1 MTHEHTAHVAAW
13 KKDLVKEL
21 VQDMTG
27 NPIVAIVDLHG
38 IPGQQIQAMRAGL
51 RDHAALK
58 MTKNNLLL
66 LALDEASKQR
76 PGLEGLKAAVHG
88 QCAMVATDIN
98 PFKLFR
104 QLESTKTPAPAKAGD
119 IAPKD
124 IVVPKGPT
132 PFGPGPIIGD
142 LQKIGI
148 PAAIEGGKIVVRK
161 DAVLVKMG
169 EPIPAPVA
177 AMLPKLEILPMIVGM
192 DLRSAFENG
201 TIYGRDVLN
210 IPEGYYSAMFAT
222 AAFSARALGV
232 SIVFPTKE
240 TIVPLIVKAYRESMG
255 LSISA
260 AIPTRENIEM
270 LLAKADSH
278 MLALAAATGS
288 TDERIVA
295 RMTAASAQPAA
306 PAAKAAEKKA
316 EEVEEKDEKVSE
328 EEAAAGLSALFG

>member
-1 MTHEHTAHVAAW
+1 MAHVAAW

-21 VQDMTG
+21 VKDMTES
-27 NPIVAIVDLHG
+27 PIVAIVDLHG
-38 IPGQQIQAMRAGL
+38 IPGQQIQSMRAGL
-51 RDHAALK
+51 RGHATLK

-66 LALDEASKQR
+66 LAIGEAAKSK
-76 PGLEGLKAAVHG
+76 PGLEGLKDAVGG

-104 QLESTKTPAPAKAGD
+104 QLEKTKTAAPARAGEL
-119 IAPKD
+119 APMD

-161 DAVLVKMG
+161 DATLVKMG
-169 EPIPAPVA
+169 EPIPGPVA
-177 AMLPKLEILPMIVGM
+177 TMLPKLGILPMIVGM
-192 DLRSAFENG
+192 DLRSAFEDG
-201 TIYGRDVLN
+201 TIYKRDVLN
-210 IPEGYYSAMFAT
+210 IPEDYYSTMFAT

-232 SIVFPTKE
+232 AIAFPAKD
-240 TIVPLIVKAYRESMG
+240 TIVPLIAKAYREALG

-260 AIPTRENIEM
+260 AIPTRENIEI
-270 LLAKADSH
+270 LLAKADSQ

-295 RMTAASAQPAA
+295 RLSATVSKPTEAAVT
-306 PAAKAAEKKA
+306 KA
-316 EEVEEKDEKVSE
+316 EEIEEEDEQVSE

>member
-1 MTHEHTAHVAAW
+1 MAHVAAW

-21 VQDMTG
+21 VKDMTE

-38 IPGQQIQAMRAGL
+38 IPGQQIQSMRAGM
-51 RDHAALK
+51 RAHAVLK

-66 LALDEASKQR
+66 LAIDEAAKQR
-76 PGLEGLKAAVHG
+76 PGLDGLKKAVHG

-104 QLESTKTPAPAKAGD
+104 QLEATKTPAPAKAGE

-161 DAVLVKMG
+161 DATLVKMG
-169 EPIPAPVA
+169 EPIPAAVA

-201 TIYGRDVLN
+201 TVYGRDVLN
-210 IPEGYYSAMFAT
+210 IPEGYYSMMFAT
-222 AAFSARALGV
+222 AVASARALGV
-232 SIVFPTKE
+232 AIAFPTKD
-240 TIVPLIVKAYRESMG
+240 TIVPLIAKAYRESMG

-270 LLAKADSH
+270 LLAKADSQ
-278 MLALAAATGS
+278 MLALAMATGS
-288 TDERIVA
+288 KDERLVA
-295 RMTAASAQPAA
+295 RLSAAASRPAA
-306 PAAKAAEKKA
+306 PKAAAPAKKA
-316 EEVEEKDEKVSE
+316 EEIEEKDEKVSE

>member
-1 MTHEHTAHVAAW
+1 MAHVAAW

-21 VQDMTG
+21 VKDMTE

-51 RDHAALK
+51 REHAILK

-66 LALDEASKQR
+66 LAIEEASKSK
-76 PGLEGLKAAVHG
+76 PGLEGLKEAVHG

-98 PFKLFR
+98 PFRLFR
-104 QLESTKTPAPAKAGD
+104 QLESTKTPAPAKPGE

-161 DAVLVKMG
+161 DATLVKMG

-192 DLRSAFENG
+192 DLRSAFEDG
-201 TIYGRDVLN
+201 TIYKRDVLN
-210 IPEGYYSAMFAT
+210 IPEGYYSTMFAT
-222 AAFSARALGV
+222 AAFNARALGV
-232 SIVFPTKE
+232 AIAFPTKE
-240 TIVPLIVKAYRESMG
+240 TIVPLLAKAFRDSLG

-260 AIPTRENIEM
+260 AIPTRENIEI
-270 LLAKADSH
+270 LLAKADSQ

-288 TDERIVA
+288 KDERVA
-295 RMTAASAQPAA
+295 ARLNAAAAAAPAVPAA
-306 PAAKAAEKKA
+306 PAQNKA
-316 EEVEEKDEKVSE
+316 EEIEEKDEKVSE